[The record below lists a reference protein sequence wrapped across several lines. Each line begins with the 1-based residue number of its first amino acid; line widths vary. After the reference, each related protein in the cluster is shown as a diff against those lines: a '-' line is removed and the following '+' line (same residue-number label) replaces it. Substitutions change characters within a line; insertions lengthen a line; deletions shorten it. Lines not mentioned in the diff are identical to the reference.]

1 MLKRSLQVILVG
13 LAAVIAVLFF
23 GRYPAE
29 YAVVLAQFQVVLV
42 LLLAVGSLLLVRNVP
57 GAPTILCLV
66 GSVGYLIF
74 WLLEALPHEYT
85 WSHTPQELQPGCV
98 FRHWSLCFLHRTSS
112 IATWCFPIGFLW
124 FAIRV
129 ARQHLTNR

>member
-1 MLKRSLQVILVG
+1 MLKRPLFVVLIG
-13 LAAVIAVLFF
+13 FAAAIVVLFSL
-23 GRYPAE
+23 RYPAE
-29 YAVVLAQFQVVLV
+29 YVVVLSQFQVVLV
-42 LLLAVGSLLLVRNVP
+42 LLLAVGSLLLVRNVR

-66 GSVGYLIF
+66 GSIGYLIF

-112 IATWCFPIGFLW
+112 IATLCFPIGFLW
-124 FAIRV
+124 FAVRM